1 MALIMNRY
9 GKGRVRIMRVD
20 RGAEIQT
27 PRELTVQAILTGEF
41 SKTYTQGDNAS
52 TVSTDTV
59 KNVVNVVARAN
70 LDLPTELFCKAVADR
85 FLHDYPHVEMA
96 TISALE
102 TRWTRLMVDGK
113 PHPHSFTLDGNGKSS
128 AQVVMTRS
136 SLSTSSGV
144 DGFTFLKTTESGWSH
159 FYEDPLT
166 TIKPTT
172 DRLCSTSLMAS
183 WDWSAVP
190 ADYPKSNA
198 LVLDTMM
205 SVFATT
211 YSNSVQDSLYR
222 MGMAALAAVPEI
234 ATISMAAPNKHYLP
248 MNLAPF
254 GMSSDN
260 TVFLPTDEPHGQIEC
275 TVGRD

>member
-9 GKGRVRIMRVD
+9 GKGRVRIMRVE
-20 RGAEIQT
+20 RGAERET
-27 PRELTVQAILTGEF
+27 PRELTVEAILEGDF
-41 SKTYTQGDNAS
+41 AKTYTAADNS
-52 TVSTDTV
+52 PTISTDTV

-70 LDLPTELFCKAVADR
+70 LDLPIEPFCQAVAER
-85 FLHDYPHVEMA
+85 FLHDYPHVESA
-96 TISALE
+96 SVHALE
-102 TRWTRLMVDGK
+102 TKWARLMIDGAA
-113 PHPHSFTLDGNGKSS
+113 HPHSFTLDGNGKPL
-128 AQVVMTRS
+128 AKAVMTRS
-136 SLSTSSGV
+136 SVAITSGI
-144 DGFTFLKTTESGWSH
+144 DGFTFLKTTQSGWSD

-166 TIKPTT
+166 TIKPTS
-172 DRLCSTSLMAS
+172 DRLCSTSLRAT
-183 WDWSAVP
+183 WNWLAVP
-190 ADYPKSNA
+190 SDYGKSNA

-205 SVFATT
+205 AVFATT

-254 GMSSDN
+254 GLSSDN